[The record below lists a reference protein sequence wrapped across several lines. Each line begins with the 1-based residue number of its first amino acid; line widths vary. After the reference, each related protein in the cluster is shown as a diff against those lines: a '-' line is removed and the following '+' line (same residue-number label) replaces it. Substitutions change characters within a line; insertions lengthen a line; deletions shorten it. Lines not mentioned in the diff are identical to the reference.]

1 MRDVLDKVMSLEAA
15 IEWQVKLISEG
26 KSVGVTNGCF
36 DLLHR
41 GHVEYLNKAA
51 ANVDALL
58 VLVNSDASIQR
69 VKGPGRPV
77 ITEDDRVYMLA
88 SLECVSAVVM
98 FESFDCTDIFRQLR
112 PQVYIKGGDYT
123 EETLVR
129 DEYHL
134 LKSMGCRFVFI
145 PFVDGLS
152 TTDII
157 KRIQGL

>member
-1 MRDVLDKVMSLEAA
+1 MDKVMSLEEA
-15 IEWQVKLISEG
+15 IEWQVKLISQG
-26 KSVGVTNGCF
+26 KSVGITNGCF

-41 GHVEYLNKAA
+41 GHVEYLNQAA
-51 ANVDALL
+51 TNVDALL
-58 VLVNSDASIQR
+58 VLVNSDASIR
-69 VKGPGRPV
+69 CVKGPGRPV
-77 ITEDDRVYMLA
+77 INQDDRVYMLA
-88 SLECVSAVVM
+88 SLECVAAVVM
-98 FESFDCTDIFRQLR
+98 FESSDCTDIFRRLR
-112 PQVYIKGGDYT
+112 PQVYVKGGDYT

-157 KRIQGL
+157 KRIQGLQ